1 MAHHELDNIIDSIA
15 KCKEDLAVA
24 NKRLRAA
31 HDDVEYEYNK
41 LIEELCLEEKAL
53 DDRMDVLRKKT
64 ESATEKYGN
73 KTASGD
79 DNLEINAGG
88 KVIVAERATL
98 TRRTAGTRFEALFSG
113 RWDKKLQRDRHGR
126 IFLDVN
132 SECFQAIVT
141 YLSDSPILPEGK
153 YPELPSIDDEYVHI
167 LWQQLVHF
175 GISGKVMRPRAQ
187 VPPKSNIIP
196 SDGVLANNFVKWMN
210 KNKILGYF
218 SLRYNS
224 TRDGLSSKSIG
235 VRCNKNGLF
244 IYIMQ
249 ANETSFS
256 SSSTSTS
263 SSSSSSSDD
272 EFCFRIHRNTKT
284 IIGKYSGSD
293 NFFINL
299 KEQHDRRPALAEFGV
314 LQQKKVHTGRSSK
327 RKYSFSISQLEVFE
341 VCGSSVETKG
351 ATESPPVQRV
361 PATRFTEDINNAI
374 NFKQVCLPQTEL
386 KVRTLENSFNEEEP
400 FIDAFASGDA
410 KDVITLNVRGTMMT
424 TKRSTLRTFEQSVL
438 AQQFDDSKWTEQ
450 GYTSLQVKRWSA
462 DDVCNWVNTIDGIEE
477 NVGSIFKKHAITGC
491 ELLALN
497 IDGLKMMGIER
508 VGTVCL
514 LQQEIEAL
522 VKATQDVVSLIDHC
536 PYCFGKILDFLRLKQ
551 LHAQGFA
558 KDEPALPE
566 VPKSQKDRFEK
577 VVNFYFPGDAAK
589 LILGG

>member
-88 KVIVAERATL
+88 KVIVVGRRSIL
-98 TRRTAGTRFEALFSG
+98 THRTAGTRFEALFSG
-113 RWDKKLQRDRHGR
+113 RWDKTLQRDRHGR

-132 SECFQAIVT
+132 SDCFQAIVT
-141 YLSDSPILPEGK
+141 YLSESSILPEDK
-153 YPELPSIDDEYVHI
+153 YPELPHIDDEHVHI

-175 GISGKVMRPRAQ
+175 GLSGKVMRPRAQ
-187 VPPKSNIIP
+187 VPPKSTIIP
-196 SDGVLANNFVKWMN
+196 IDGVLATNFLQWVNAN
-210 KNKILGYF
+210 KMLGYF

-224 TRDGLSSKSIG
+224 KRDGLSSTSIG
-235 VRCNKNGLF
+235 VRCNKKGSYIF
-244 IYIMQ
+244 IMQ
-249 ANETSFS
+249 ANVILSDTSW
-256 SSSTSTS
+256 
-263 SSSSSSSDD
+263 SDD
-272 EFCFRIHRNTKT
+272 DFRIYWKKRT
-284 IIGKYSGSD
+284 IIGKYPESD
-293 NFFINL
+293 SFFSKNL
-299 KEQHDRRPALAEFGV
+299 KDQYDKLPAELSKFKV
-314 LQQKKVHTGRSSK
+314 LQEEKVHKGKSSVEQ
-327 RKYSFSISQLEVFE
+327 KYSFSISQLEVFE